1 MTPVDVI
8 QKKEPKDMVGYNK
21 MTGFQQGAADLA
33 PLYLD
38 LSICTFKRNEQEK
51 IRLFKI
57 EKKNQQ
63 QKSVAA
69 AKNHIN
75 KKNYSMKY
83 HVILGRF

>member
-1 MTPVDVI
+1 MYVC
-8 QKKEPKDMVGYNK
+8 ER
-21 MTGFQQGAADLA
+21 
-33 PLYLD
+33 
-38 LSICTFKRNEQEK
+38 SEQEK

-63 QKSVAA
+63 QKTVAA

-83 HVILGRF
+83 RYTGAV